1 MKKII
6 CLGNRFIYPDNF
18 GIVIYEEL
26 INRKLN
32 DIEIIEGG
40 IAGLGLSLYF
50 DEPDAIMLVDYGI
63 GYDKNI
69 LSIDEICAVD
79 VNRYDHDTA
88 LLYLL
93 KSINKKNVQ
102 MYVPIDSSWNENE
115 ICTHAD
121 KIIDLTRLM

>member
-18 GIVIYEEL
+18 GILVYEEL
-26 INRKLN
+26 LNRKLD
-32 DIEIIEGG
+32 DIEVIEGG
-40 IAGLGLSLYF
+40 IAGLGLSLHF
-50 DEPDAIMLVDYGI
+50 DEPDSIMLVDYGV

-69 LSIDEICAVD
+69 LSMQELCSVN

-93 KSINKKNVQ
+93 KSIEKKNVQ
-102 MYVPIDSSWNENE
+102 MYVPMNSSWNENE
-115 ICTHAD
+115 IGKYASE
-121 KIIDLTRLM
+121 IIELTRLM